1 MNAMIRRIDLS
12 VNILAPIIVGL
23 IMNFA
28 SMTVAALFITGWN
41 ICSMIVEYFLLLK
54 VYKAVPA
61 LSRKTRGG
69 GKAQFYLLCLCSG
82 GMQRGNY
89 QVFYLIWCSIIYW
102 AFWHFFWIEIT

>member
-1 MNAMIRRIDLS
+1 MLLNSTVVCFWAEIEQFRNHFLSFLFTEMNAMIRRIDLS

-28 SMTVAALFITGWN
+28 SMTVAALYITGWN

-61 LSRKTRGG
+61 LSGKTKGG
-69 GKAQFYLLCLCSG
+69 SKTKFSCLL
-82 GMQRGNY
+82 
-89 QVFYLIWCSIIYW
+89 
-102 AFWHFFWIEIT
+102 